1 LSAHDSKD
9 VVVEVG
15 RTEVAKAP
23 RYVAVHMREMIS
35 DLPTKQRQALHLRY
49 FARLDYTEMASRAT
63 LPIPSTRRRRE
74 GHHARCRP

>member
-1 LSAHDSKD
+1 MQGVCPILSAHDSKD

-35 DLPTKQRQALHLRY
+35 DLQIAAGCLPS
-49 FARLDYTEMASRAT
+49 RLPDFYLDRIME
-63 LPIPSTRRRRE
+63 
-74 GHHARCRP
+74 